1 MDITTCP
8 FCHLRVLSVDLERH
22 ANSHFDDEDVVNDFE
37 LGRDV
42 ALAPSSPLQVSSAT
56 LRNTG
61 AWERPESS
69 SSSSRMDGRASVG
82 RDLGERIS
90 CLVNLQMKGSFY
102 HVEGGMINMLRS
114 CLELEPENCV
124 SRLCGYVDH
133 FESIASEDVGW
144 GCGWRNIQMLSS
156 HLLKQRQE
164 ARNVLFGGSGFV
176 PDIPSLQRWLEIA
189 WEQGFDMAGSK
200 EFDQEIYGK
209 RNWIGTTECAT
220 LFRSFGLRAR
230 IVDFCSKTIAPKEV
244 LIDWVWNYFSDP
256 KCTRSDN
263 RHVLVNLAKSL
274 RDNDGWQRLI
284 KRGVHT
290 LRKPLYQLPYVQ
302 YVCLNHCILEQC
314 VVLSISK
321 AYFLL
326 YWSWKTFSLLQFSSH
341 GFFSGEI
348 KETKSALFILPNGSS
363 RMIALVAFKL
373 FQGSVMSQA
382 CLLLLYLGRKFS
394 DYENAFNSYNGHTRF
409 AKHSLNTIICL
420 FWNLLY
426 IIKNISKFLEI
437 MKIER
442 IENYFLNLLKHKES
456 TLPPLRLEPT
466 LIIHVGVLTGTPG
479 AIRPQGLWQSNVFVN
494 LNPTFL

>member
-8 FCHLRVLSVDLERH
+8 FCHLRVLSVELERH

-42 ALAPSSPLQVSSAT
+42 ALAPSSSPQVSSAT
-56 LRNTG
+56 LRKTG

-69 SSSSRMDGRASVG
+69 SSSSRMDGRASEG

-114 CLELEPENCV
+114 CLELEPENC
-124 SRLCGYVDH
+124 
-133 FESIASEDVGW
+133 
-144 GCGWRNIQMLSS
+144 MLSS

-200 EFDQEIYGK
+200 DFDQEIYGK

-230 IVDFCSKTIAPKEV
+230 IVDFCSKTIAPKVYGPMDKYVSKWKNNVSDPVSFTHDANVKGQEV

-263 RHVLVNLAKSL
+263 RHVLVSLKAPLYFQHQGHSRTIVGIQKKLQKNGSKQYNLLILDPGHRTKDLAKSL

-290 LRKPLYQLPYVQ
+290 LRKPLYQL
-302 YVCLNHCILEQC
+302 CFID
-314 VVLSISK
+314 
-321 AYFLL
+321 
-326 YWSWKTFSLLQFSSH
+326 H
-341 GFFSGEI
+341 G
-348 KETKSALFILPNGSS
+348 
-363 RMIALVAFKL
+363 VAFGEEVEKL
-373 FQGSVMSQA
+373 
-382 CLLLLYLGRKFS
+382 K
-394 DYENAFNSYNGHTRF
+394 
-409 AKHSLNTIICL
+409 
-420 FWNLLY
+420 NLQ
-426 IIKNISKFLEI
+426 S
-437 MKIER
+437 
-442 IENYFLNLLKHKES
+442 
-456 TLPPLRLEPT
+456 
-466 LIIHVGVLTGTPG
+466 
-479 AIRPQGLWQSNVFVN
+479 IRHEF
-494 LNPTFL
+494 